1 MKFDATYSHHNGVE
15 VWKSRDLYEWTT
27 DIFAAPRVKVRARA
41 TKAIRAHV
49 ARELESDGW
58 AFGVSVDAEVE
69 LKVFARKGDLAFQLQ
84 TGNISRYAYD
94 VLKLQHLYQK
104 REIESAVLAVP
115 NKEASRLLGSNI
127 ASAERIWGEL
137 DVFDRIVTLPIMVI
151 AFA

>member
-1 MKFDATYSHHNGVE
+1 MKFESAYSHHHGVE
-15 VWKSRDLYEWTT
+15 VWKSLDLYEWAT
-27 DIFAAPRVKVRARA
+27 DIFAAPKVKIQRQATAR
-41 TKAIRAHV
+41 IRDHV
-49 ARELESDGW
+49 KSELETDGW

-115 NKEASRLLGSNI
+115 NKSASRTLGSNI
-127 ASAERIWGEL
+127 ASADRIFGEL
-137 DVFDRIVTLPIMVI
+137 AVFDRIVTLPIMVI
-151 AFA
+151 SFE

>member
-1 MKFDATYSHHNGVE
+1 MKFDAVYSHRNGVE
-15 VWKSRDLYEWTT
+15 VWKSRDLYEWAT
-27 DIFAAPRVKVRARA
+27 DIFAAPNAKVQPRA
-41 TKAIRAHV
+41 TRTIRAHV
-49 ARELESDGW
+49 MHELETDGW

-94 VLKLQHLYQK
+94 VLKMQHLYQK

-115 NKEASRLLGSNI
+115 NRQASRQLGSNI

>member
-1 MKFDATYSHHNGVE
+1 MKFDAVYSHHNGVE
-15 VWKSRDLYEWTT
+15 VWKSRDLYEWAT
-27 DIFAAPRVKVRARA
+27 DIFVAPRVKIQPRGTR
-41 TKAIRAHV
+41 TIRAHV
-49 ARELESDGW
+49 SRELERDGW
-58 AFGVSVDAEVE
+58 AFGVSVDAEIE

-115 NKEASRLLGSNI
+115 NREASRKLGDNV
-127 ASAERIWGEL
+127 ASADRIWGEL
-137 DVFDRIVTLPIMVI
+137 DVFDRIVTLPIIVI

>member
-1 MKFDATYSHHNGVE
+1 MKFDAAYSHHNGVE
-15 VWKSRDLYEWTT
+15 VWKSRDLYEWIT
-27 DIFAAPRVKVRARA
+27 DIFAAPRVKIQPRA
-41 TKAIRAHV
+41 TRTIRAHV
-49 ARELESDGW
+49 MRELESDGW

-94 VLKLQHLYQK
+94 VLKMQHLYQR

-115 NKEASRLLGSNI
+115 DRHASRQLGSNI

-137 DVFDRIVTLPIMVI
+137 DVFDRVITLPIMLI
-151 AFA
+151 AFS